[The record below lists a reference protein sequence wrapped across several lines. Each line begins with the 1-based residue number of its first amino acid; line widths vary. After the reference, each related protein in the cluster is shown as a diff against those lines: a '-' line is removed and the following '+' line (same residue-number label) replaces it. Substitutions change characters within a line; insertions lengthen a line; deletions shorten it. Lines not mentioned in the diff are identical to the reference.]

1 MEHMTTLFDELADS
15 LSKDQTQ
22 LDLVKQAHGAPI
34 RLLQMSTARLWI
46 FNDGFRLT
54 IPTE

>member
-1 MEHMTTLFDELADS
+1 MNNFFDELASYLQTD
-15 LSKDQTQ
+15 KTQ
-22 LDLVKQAHGAPI
+22 LDLVKPTHGAPI

-54 IPTE
+54 IPTT